1 MFLLTIIEMKMCITF
16 VTFNLDGT
24 IEVEEQYTNGKGRR
38 VKTKVKVFQ
47 SGPDALKYLTY
58 TVRKNTMLINAFE
71 VSADDF
77 YTDDDL
83 FFNLTSDELQRL
95 HRLQV
100 FSDQYMA
107 FYLKYAF
114 SEELPE
120 NGL

>member
-1 MFLLTIIEMKMCITF
+1 M
-16 VTFNLDGT
+16 
-24 IEVEEQYTNGKGRR
+24 
-38 VKTKVKVFQ
+38 KVFQ
-47 SGPDALKYLTY
+47 SGPDALKNLTD

-120 NGL
+120 NGLLCDLRACSQFMSIDQLVERYKDKRWFQRAMQHSKRKHKC